1 MNIANALVL
10 AHPGSGWG
18 HMGGN
23 DWSGWMWLWGT
34 IMMLLWIAV
43 IGVAVWLVIRFAG
56 PRRDDSRRDETRPQ
70 DVTGTESARRI
81 LAERYARGEISS
93 EEYDERL
100 AKLR

>member
-1 MNIANALVL
+1 MDIANVLVL

-18 HMGGN
+18 HMGDDG
-23 DWSGWMWLWGT
+23 WSGWMWLWGT
-34 IMMLLWIAV
+34 LMMLLWIAV
-43 IGVAVWLVIRFAG
+43 IGVAVWLVVRFAG
-56 PRRDDSRRDETRPQ
+56 PHRDGPPREDTRPR

-81 LAERYARGEISS
+81 LAERYARGEISG